1 MAANP
6 IDDIPIPVKTNG
18 NQKTFEQMVEEEL
31 ARHQAKEAGVQAAKA
46 EALESIDTKKTYLKR
61 KNVDT
66 SARKGS
72 NTTAKKN

>member
-1 MAANP
+1 
-6 IDDIPIPVKTNG
+6 
-18 NQKTFEQMVEEEL
+18 MVEEEL